1 MGGGR
6 GCAAPLPTSPLAL
19 PHCSLPTC
27 GRTARCGC
35 TTALRRHTHTVQD
48 DRFKALKHFKPYFPG
63 SHESLE
69 EASRLFTT
77 FVFQKTK
84 GDPEPPP
91 PREPSAQQ
99 QQQQAAAGKRP
110 REEDSGAAVPAEERT
125 AGGDAGGQE
134 GGQATKK
141 AAQYKRP
148 SVQRKP
154 RTAQEPPGDA
164 G

>member
-1 MGGGR
+1 
-6 GCAAPLPTSPLAL
+6 
-19 PHCSLPTC
+19 
-27 GRTARCGC
+27 
-35 TTALRRHTHTVQD
+35 VQD

-91 PREPSAQQ
+91 PREPSAQ